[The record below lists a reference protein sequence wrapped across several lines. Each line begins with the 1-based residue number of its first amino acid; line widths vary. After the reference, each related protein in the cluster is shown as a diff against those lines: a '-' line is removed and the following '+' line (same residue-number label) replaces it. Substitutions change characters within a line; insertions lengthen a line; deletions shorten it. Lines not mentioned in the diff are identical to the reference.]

1 MKISE
6 LYAQKRWGLS
16 FEVFPPKPDTPI
28 ETVFQTIS
36 QLANL
41 RPGFISVTYGAG
53 GSMQGRTVEIASRIK
68 NEFKME
74 AMAHLTCVGQNS
86 KDIDG
91 ILAQLQKAGIENILA
106 LRGDPPQGQPNF
118 DFSRGQFKFAR
129 ELIQYIRQKWSF
141 CIVAAAY
148 PEGHRACARISQDW
162 DHLKEKVDT
171 GVDVLITQL
180 FYDNRQFYHFLENA
194 EARRISCPIIPGI
207 MPVFNSKQI
216 KRILSM
222 CGSAMPP
229 DLLLLTEKY
238 GDSAEDMRKAGIDYA
253 IKQIQDLV
261 NNGVKGIH
269 LEPMN
274 KPDLAQEILKGIGY
288 L

>member
-1 MKISE
+1 MKISD
-6 LYAQKRWGLS
+6 LYGQRRWVLS
-16 FEVFPPKPDTPI
+16 FEVFPPKPETPI

-36 QLANL
+36 QLRSM
-41 RPGFISVTYGAG
+41 RPAFISVTYGAG
-53 GSMQGRTVEIASRIK
+53 GSLQGRTVEIASRIK
-68 NEFKME
+68 NEFQME

-86 KDIDG
+86 KDIDL
-91 ILAQLQKAGIENILA
+91 ILDQLQQAGIQNILA

-118 DFSRGQFKFAR
+118 DFSRGEFRYAR
-129 ELIQYIRQKWSF
+129 ELIEYIRRNRSF
-141 CIVAAAY
+141 CIFAAAY
-148 PEGHRACARISQDW
+148 PEGHRACPRISQDW

-180 FYDNRQFYHFLENA
+180 FYDNRIFYHFLENA
-194 EARRISCPIIPGI
+194 RSRGIKCPIIPGI

-216 KRILSM
+216 KRILTL
-222 CGSAMPP
+222 CGSSMPA

-238 GDSAEDMRKAGIDYA
+238 GDSAEDMKKAGIEYA
-253 IKQIQDLV
+253 IKQIRDLID
-261 NNGVKGIH
+261 NGAEGIH

-274 KPDLAQEILKGIGY
+274 KPELAREILHGIGY